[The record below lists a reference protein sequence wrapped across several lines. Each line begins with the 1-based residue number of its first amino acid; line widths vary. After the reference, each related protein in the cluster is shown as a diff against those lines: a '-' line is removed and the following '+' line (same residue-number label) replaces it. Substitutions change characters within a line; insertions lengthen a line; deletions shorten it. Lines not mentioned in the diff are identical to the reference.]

1 MKTNKKGNNTIGY
14 GGTKRAV
21 MEADK
26 LGLTIAQASK
36 KYGLSE
42 TAVRC
47 AAIRNGIRLK
57 SFSGRPPHGL
67 VKNSVIQA
75 LAQNPRPTIT
85 QVCKK
90 HGIKRTSVIRMLHD
104 FREKLLP

>member
-1 MKTNKKGNNTIGY
+1 MKTHKKGKNTIGY

-21 MEADK
+21 MEAGK
-26 LGLTIAQASK
+26 LNLTTTEAAK
-36 KYGLSE
+36 RYGLSE

-47 AAIRNGIRLK
+47 AAIRNGIRLR
-57 SFSGRPPHGL
+57 SDSGRPPHGL

-75 LAQNPRPTIT
+75 LAQDPKPTIT
-85 QVCKK
+85 EVCKK

-104 FREKLLP
+104 FRAKLLP